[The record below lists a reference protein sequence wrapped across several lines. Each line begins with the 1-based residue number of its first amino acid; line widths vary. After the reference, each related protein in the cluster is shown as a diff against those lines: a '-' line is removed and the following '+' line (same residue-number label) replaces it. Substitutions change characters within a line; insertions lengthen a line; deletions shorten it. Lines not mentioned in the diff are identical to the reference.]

1 MRHCDS
7 YIHDLSQPLCLRF
20 WLLVHRLPA
29 ADMELLNRAGVNPDL
44 FASTVQGR
52 TVRLVMASRLGDVG
66 ITGALTDL
74 TDDRYEQRVHLD
86 LLCNFRDHP

>member
-29 ADMELLNRAGVNPDL
+29 ADGELLNRAGVNPTL
-44 FASTVQGR
+44 FADTPTGKK
-52 TVRLVMASRLGDVG
+52 VRLVMASRLGDVG
-66 ITGALTDL
+66 ITRDL
-74 TDDRYEQRVHLD
+74 ASEQYEDRVHLES
-86 LLCNFRDHP
+86 LSNFSEHPFP